1 MSVKYVIDK
10 ERRLVIMT
18 ASGQASFAD
27 FRSQQSRLLS
37 DPNFKKEFNL
47 LLDGT
52 AITELLLSR
61 SELSALVSGS
71 AFSARSKRAIVAS
84 NPAIFGLGQVA
95 AALLEVFQAAPNV
108 ALFRGLAAAYQWLGI
123 THKSE

>member
-108 ALFRGLAAAYQWLGI
+108 ALFRDLDAAYQWLGI